1 MIHNIIVQ
9 LCALVLMIIICIFV
23 FGRQRIPTKRARIF
37 RRLVTVTTFCI
48 VTDILSIIA
57 IVFTPGI
64 LAYIACKAYLLMIMT
79 TAMFMFEYVCYD
91 ISELRKS
98 RLFRV
103 LLVCFT
109 GTAIVVMLFLP
120 LEYHNENGKIY
131 SFGPAVDLTFV
142 VSPLFILTT
151 FIMTFALKRRMSPQR
166 RTALRVWMLMQ
177 AGGAVIQAVDRSL
190 LLISYGMAL
199 GIMIVYAK
207 LEIPDENIDRSTGA
221 YRIQMLRD
229 YLNQLYENNGN
240 CSCIVVTKGR
250 SDSADPVT
258 EETIILEEAAFL
270 SKVSRHHVFRG
281 ISGDFITVYP
291 DRETA
296 KRAYEEI
303 KERFSRN
310 WTGDVRL
317 SPAYLL
323 IPDLSGYSSAEEI
336 FAVYQYEI
344 NNMDTSAGAETV
356 LDRNALDMLSEY
368 QSMRSRIIAAL
379 AEDRVETFLQPIYS
393 VAEKRFVSAEA
404 LVRIKEKDGS
414 YMLPGRFIP
423 AAERSGLIEQLGE
436 RVFEQ
441 VCGFIRK
448 ESLDSLGIEYIEV
461 NLSVVQ
467 CENRQLAER
476 YSAKIKEYGID
487 PASINLEIT
496 ESSAIKQR
504 AVLLG
509 NMEKL
514 REFGCS
520 FSLDDFGTGESNLD
534 YIVNMP
540 VDIVKFD
547 RTMTA
552 AFFTNDRARVM
563 LESVIMIIKRL
574 GLKIVAE
581 GVEEKHQLDALS
593 ALGIDYIQ
601 GFYFSKPLPADQFI
615 EFVREN
621 NSSVK

>member
-1 MIHNIIVQ
+1 MIQNVIVQ
-9 LCALVLMIIICIFV
+9 LCALVLMIILCIFV
-23 FGRQRIPTKRARIF
+23 FGRQRIPTHRARTF
-37 RRLVTVTTFCI
+37 RRLVIVTTVCI
-48 VTDILSIIA
+48 LTDILSIFA
-57 IVFTPGI
+57 IVFTPGT
-64 LAYIACKAYLLMIMT
+64 LAYIACKAYLFMIMT
-79 TAMFMFEYVCYD
+79 TAMLMFGYVCYD

-98 RLFRV
+98 RLFRI
-103 LLVCFT
+103 LLTSFT
-109 GTAIVVMLFLP
+109 GTAIAVMLFLP
-120 LEYHNENGKIY
+120 LEYYNEDGKIY

-151 FIMTFALKRRMSPQR
+151 FVMTFVLRRRISPQR

-177 AGGAVIQAVDRSL
+177 AGGAAIQAIDRHL

-207 LEIPDENIDRSTGA
+207 LEIPDENIDRSTGV

-229 YLNQLYENNGN
+229 HLNQLYEKNGN
-240 CSCIVVTKGR
+240 CSLIVMTKGS
-250 SDSADPVT
+250 SDGADSVT
-258 EETIILEEAAFL
+258 EETVILEEAAFL
-270 SKVSRHHVFRG
+270 SALSKRMVFRG
-281 ISGDFITVYP
+281 VDGDFIMVFP
-291 DRETA
+291 DRSTA
-296 KRAYEEI
+296 DNAFAAI
-303 KERFSRN
+303 KDRFSRS
-310 WTGDVRL
+310 WTGNVIL

-323 IPDLSGYSSAEEI
+323 IPDTSVYNTVEEI
-336 FAVYQYEI
+336 FATYQYEI
-344 NNMDTSAGAETV
+344 NNMDTTPGAETV
-356 LDRNALDMLSEY
+356 VDRNALEEINEY
-368 QSMRSRIIAAL
+368 QSVKNRIIAAL

-423 AAERSGLIEQLGE
+423 IAEKSGLIEQLGE

-441 VCGFIRK
+441 VCEFIK
-448 ESLDSLGIEYIEV
+448 DEDIDALGIEYIEV

-467 CENRQLAER
+467 CENKQLAER
-476 YSAKIKEYGID
+476 YSAKIKEYGIL

-504 AVLLG
+504 AVLLE
-509 NMEKL
+509 NMKKL
-514 REFGCS
+514 NEFGCS

-547 RTMTA
+547 RSMIS
-552 AFFTNDRARVM
+552 AFFTNSRAQVM
-563 LESVIMIIKRL
+563 LEGVIMIIKRL

-593 ALGIDYIQ
+593 DLGIDYIQ
-601 GFYFSKPLPADQFI
+601 GFYFSKPLPVDHFI
-615 EFVREN
+615 DFVRDN
-621 NSSVK
+621 NSL